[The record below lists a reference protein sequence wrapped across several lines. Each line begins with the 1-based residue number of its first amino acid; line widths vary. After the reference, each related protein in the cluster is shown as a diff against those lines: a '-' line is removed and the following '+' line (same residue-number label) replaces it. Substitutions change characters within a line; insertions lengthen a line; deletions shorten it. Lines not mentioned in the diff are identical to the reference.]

1 MQIIKIEAFESGA
14 HANQTINCVI
24 VPPKGWAIVPD
35 DMEIPESFPFVDIEV
50 EQQEDGYFYVAKMT
64 AREVPTPEPIEEQ
77 PSQLDIIE
85 AQVTYTA
92 MMTDTLLE
100 V

>member
-1 MQIIKIEAFESGA
+1 
-14 HANQTINCVI
+14 
-24 VPPKGWAIVPD
+24 
-35 DMEIPESFPFVDIEV
+35 MEMKYALKLGEDGRILYATYLEFAPQDAVLVDELPEGDITNYRRVGDEYIYDPIPIEV
-50 EQQEDGYFYVAKMT
+50 E
-64 AREVPTPEPIEEQ
+64 EEA

>member
-1 MQIIKIEAFESGA
+1 MKYALNLSEDNRILSA
-14 HANQTINCVI
+14 CV
-24 VPPKGWAIVPD
+24 VFPKGNYDYMSIVDVLPEGNIAD
-35 DMEIPESFPFVDIEV
+35 YLYINNEYIHDPIPVVEV
-50 EQQEDGYFYVAKMT
+50 EET
-64 AREVPTPEPIEEQ
+64 

-92 MMTDTLLE
+92 MMTNTLLE

>member
-1 MQIIKIEAFESGA
+1 MKYALNLDKDGRILSATFAKYAPADAVLVDELPDGNIADYL
-14 HANQTINCVI
+14 CVNGEY
-24 VPPKGWAIVPD
+24 VYDP
-35 DMEIPESFPFVDIEV
+35 IPVEPVEEV
-50 EQQEDGYFYVAKMT
+50 
-64 AREVPTPEPIEEQ
+64 

>member
-1 MQIIKIEAFESGA
+1 MNYALNLAADGRVLSVTFEKYA
-14 HANQTINCVI
+14 PTDAVI
-24 VPPKGWAIVPD
+24 VEVL
-35 DMEIPESFPFVDIEV
+35 PEGDISQYRFVDGEFIHDPQPIE
-50 EQQEDGYFYVAKMT
+50 DAAK
-64 AREVPTPEPIEEQ
+64 VPT
-77 PSQLDIIE
+77 QLDRIE

>member
-1 MQIIKIEAFESGA
+1 MKYALNLA
-14 HANQTINCVI
+14 
-24 VPPKGWAIVPD
+24 
-35 DMEIPESFPFVDIEV
+35 
-50 EQQEDGYFYVAKMT
+50 EDGRILSVTFEKYAPEDAVLVDELPEGNVADYRYVDGAY
-64 AREVPTPEPIEEQ
+64 VHDPISVEPVEEK

-92 MMTDTLLE
+92 MMTNTLLE

>member
-1 MQIIKIEAFESGA
+1 MRYALNLA
-14 HANQTINCVI
+14 
-24 VPPKGWAIVPD
+24 
-35 DMEIPESFPFVDIEV
+35 
-50 EQQEDGYFYVAKMT
+50 EDGRILSATFEMYAPADAPLVDELPEGNIADYRYVDGAY
-64 AREVPTPEPIEEQ
+64 VHDPIPVEPVEEK

-92 MMTDTLLE
+92 MMTNTLLE

>member
-1 MQIIKIEAFESGA
+1 MQYALNLAEDGRILSSTYEQFATDSA
-14 HANQTINCVI
+14 VI
-24 VPPKGWAIVPD
+24 VDELPNGNISDYKYIDGQYVYDP
-35 DMEIPESFPFVDIEV
+35 IPV
-50 EQQEDGYFYVAKMT
+50 EE
-64 AREVPTPEPIEEQ
+64 PEEPHT
-77 PSQLDIIE
+77 QLDRIE